1 MSSTPTRPWGAGGGM
16 DEGRGRC
23 AAPSPCPPCLGA
35 WAHGRKARLPSAQRL
50 GAGQPWPCAESPW
63 DSSLFALCP
72 HACPG
77 TVSSDPTTVP
87 GRAGQEPE
95 GQLGTQ
101 DEVKAS
107 FRSPDWPGQAG
118 EAREWRARGS
128 GWHKQTWVCRQGSRG
143 PGPGVQDAASS
154 CSRARGRQGP
164 TWVPAVL
171 PEHVGLHAVLGG
183 KEPVAAGHRT
193 PALRGSHILQ
203 VLLGVDVEA
212 APRREPGAAP
222 WGERT
227 AV

>member
-143 PGPGVQDAASS
+143 PAGKAAVALGRA
-154 CSRARGRQGP
+154 SRTQRAAAAAPAAARGPPGCRRCCLS
-164 TWVPAVL
+164 TWAFML
-171 PEHVGLHAVLGG
+171 CLEAKSRSQLDTGHLLFGG
-183 KEPVAAGHRT
+183 ATSCRCFLA
-193 PALRGSHILQ
+193 
-203 VLLGVDVEA
+203 
-212 APRREPGAAP
+212 
-222 WGERT
+222 WM
-227 AV
+227 